1 MNDLILDTKSRG
13 YRRIRASVNTDVQPN
28 HYLILIILIAFVGGF
43 LLGRQESTPGTM
55 AIVFKHISGL
65 LSQEKKPSMDLLLGR
80 LVKTRMEIETNLREQ
95 YKDFYGSLYDPVQ
108 IHKNIFLA
116 SRVSRDRLKR
126 RLAQKILLKILQPD
140 SEIDFIW
147 VTAGDS
153 SAAGYGNL
161 FNQSYTAVLERT
173 VRPAFQAMGLNFVAR
188 NYGMSWYNSAPELAF
203 CMNEVYGS
211 QGDIDILNWDFSM
224 QDGEAHSYKTELW
237 VERAISHP
245 ELPILFFVDQRTSP
259 RLIMLQRKLE
269 KNGVGFVFMDKVGV
283 NKVRSRITEDAKA
296 PAVRNWVC
304 PGGAVE
310 GSIQCDDPVRYFLC
324 EQRETAKNCLDAK
337 YNIVTG
343 CESGQKSNHPGWKEH
358 QFKGLLLAHFILDL
372 LEEAIIALDGMIY
385 PYGKYGST
393 RPQAVLDR
401 LNTLHKLDI
410 QNASSSPIP
419 PYFPGVDEDVM
430 RMLTP
435 SLFFRGNSVC
445 HTAVLPAQSRYHG
458 RVTDSGRV
466 GSPDGGYDT
475 GENKVMCKAE
485 NGLLPLAFESSD
497 RHRCISPKID
507 HKDFFYL
514 RNQDGWLHTT
524 VPTKL
529 EVQAYQRSKPHG
541 IIIICLQVC
550 PMDRCS
556 DDYVGFGQS
565 SQHGH
570 AKIIMKVDDRDV
582 KNVLSLDHGCYALES
597 DTGIRWGAGSQQDGQ
612 YKVSFRLQ
620 VKLSGLTYS
629 VKISSIVVM

>member
-1 MNDLILDTKSRG
+1 MSLIVDTKSRG
-13 YRRIRASVNTDVQPN
+13 YRRLQASVSTDVQPN
-28 HYLILIILIAFVGGF
+28 HFLVFAILLAFCGGF
-43 LLGRQESTPGTM
+43 LLGKHESTPGTM
-55 AIVFKHISGL
+55 AMVFKQLSGL
-65 LSQEKKPSMDLLLGR
+65 LSHEKAPSLDLLLGR
-80 LVKTRMEIETNLREQ
+80 LFKTRLEIETSLREQ
-95 YKDFYGSLYDPVQ
+95 YKEFYGSLYDPAQ
-108 IHKNIFLA
+108 LHKSIFLA

-126 RLAQKILLKILQPD
+126 RLAQKILQKILQPD
-140 SEIDFIW
+140 SEVDFIW

-173 VRPAFQAMGLNFVAR
+173 VRPAFQAVGLNLVAR

-211 QGDIDILNWDFSM
+211 RGDIDILNWDFSM
-224 QDGEAHSYKTELW
+224 QDGEAHVYKTELW

-245 ELPILFFVDQRTSP
+245 ELPILFFVDQKASS
-259 RLIMLQRKLE
+259 RLGMLKAKLE
-269 KNGVGFVFMDKVGV
+269 KNGVGFVFMDKIGM
-283 NKVRSRITEDAKA
+283 NKVRSRIPEDANASAAK
-296 PAVRNWVC
+296 NWIC
-304 PGGAVE
+304 PGGAIE

-324 EQRETAKNCLDAK
+324 EQRETGKHCLDAK
-337 YNIVTG
+337 YDIISG

-358 QFKGLLLAHFILDL
+358 QFKGLLIAHFILDM
-372 LEEAIIALDGMIY
+372 LEEAIIALDAMIY
-385 PYGKYGST
+385 PYGNYGST
-393 RPQAVLDR
+393 RPQAVLAR
-401 LNTLHKLDI
+401 LNALHKLDL
-410 QNASSSPIP
+410 QNASSSPVP
-419 PYFPGVDEDVM
+419 PVFPGIDEDVM

-435 SLFFRGNSVC
+435 SLFFRGHSVC
-445 HTAVLPAQSRYHG
+445 HTALLPAQSRYHG

-475 GENKVMCKAE
+475 GENKVICMPE
-485 NGLLPLAFESSD
+485 NSLLPLAYESSD
-497 RHRCISPKID
+497 RLRCISPKID

-514 RNQDGWLHTT
+514 RNQDGWLHTM
-524 VPTKL
+524 VPTKA
-529 EVQAYQRSKPHG
+529 EIQAYQRSKPQG
-541 IIIICLQVC
+541 IIIICLQAC

-570 AKIIMKVDDRDV
+570 AKIMMKVDGREV
-582 KNVLSLDHGCYALES
+582 MNVLSLDHGCYALES
-597 DTGIRWGAGSQQDGQ
+597 DTGIRWGTGSQQDGR
-612 YKVSFRLQ
+612 YKISFRLQ